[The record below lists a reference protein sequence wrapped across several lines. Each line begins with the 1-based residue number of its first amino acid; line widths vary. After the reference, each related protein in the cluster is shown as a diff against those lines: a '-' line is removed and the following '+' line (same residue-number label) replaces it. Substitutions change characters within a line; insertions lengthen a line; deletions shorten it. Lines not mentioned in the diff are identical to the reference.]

1 MDGNGAEHWPPGS
14 SIADPGAPVQHASG
28 RAQRACT
35 ARSKHESELAEAED
49 LAEEQGSHQLD
60 DIA

>member
-1 MDGNGAEHWPPGS
+1 MAMELSTGRLEA
-14 SIADPGAPVQHASG
+14 ASRTPERRFCTPAGERKG
-28 RAQRACT
+28 RAPR
-35 ARSKHESELAEAED
+35 RSKHESELAEAED

>member
-1 MDGNGAEHWPPGS
+1 MAMEL
-14 SIADPGAPVQHASG
+14 SIGRLEAASRTPERRLSTPAGERKRLAP
-28 RAQRACT
+28 R
-35 ARSKHESELAEAED
+35 RSKHESELAEAED